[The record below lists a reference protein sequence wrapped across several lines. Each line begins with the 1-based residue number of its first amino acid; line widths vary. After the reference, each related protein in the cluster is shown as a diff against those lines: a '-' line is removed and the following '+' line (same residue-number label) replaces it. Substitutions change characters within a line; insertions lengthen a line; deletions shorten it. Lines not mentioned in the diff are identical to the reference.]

1 MRIEKIPR
9 ITEQA
14 QKGCFEARLIEIAW
28 HGLRHIREMYWA
40 AFAAIDGGRSA
51 TRRSPLSFGRVSGE
65 RWQSI
70 IYTFYTTVIHGSMAV
85 DETHLRNILCQR
97 RNVDGS
103 DCIKGEI
110 LGGSGKS
117 LCRDVHAAR
126 DIMSA
131 RLSLGASE
139 RRLP

>member
-1 MRIEKIPR
+1 MGEEVPR
-9 ITEQA
+9 E
-14 QKGCFEARLIEIAW
+14 EALYP
-28 HGLRHIREMYWA
+28 LA
-40 AFAAIDGGRSA
+40 ALVGRDGRAI
-51 TRRSPLSFGRVSGE
+51 F
-65 RWQSI
+65 
-70 IYTFYTTVIHGSMAV
+70 YTFYTTVIHGSMAV
-85 DETHLRNILCQR
+85 DETHLRNIVCQR

-103 DCIKGEI
+103 DRIKGEI

-139 RRLP
+139 RRLL